1 MRILAFFVAMVAFG
15 QTPLKF
21 EVASIKPATRS
32 RPTVI
37 DDAHVSLTYSLANL
51 VMTAYGI
58 GQEFLI
64 IPDWT
69 YKGEW
74 DLQAKLPDGA
84 TNAQWHAMLKT
95 LLVERFGLVTH
106 TEMREKTVCVLRLDP
121 NGPRLTPA
129 STDAAVEETG
139 RISKV
144 DGHSVF
150 HSPKMAMDVLAT
162 MLRRYVDR
170 MVVIDQTGL
179 EGYFEFTFEVPDLP
193 RRGRGGDD
201 SQIVQPSDPDGVS
214 IFSSLR
220 KAGLI
225 LEKRKGPVE
234 HLIVDHV
241 ERMPI
246 EN

>member
-69 YKGEW
+69 YKGE
-74 DLQAKLPDGA
+74 
-84 TNAQWHAMLKT
+84 WHAMLKT